1 MIILIL
7 LKDDILNNL
16 KFMYEMLYERDDT
29 VSISFEM
36 PTYEEHVNFVINHP
50 YIAWYIIYLN
60 EVPIGNIY
68 LNKDYS
74 WGYFIRKEFQGKGY
88 GTLALKELVKLHPHD
103 YYYANINPQNDVAKH
118 QARDKFKGKLIQ
130 FTYKIRGDDILNQE

>member
-1 MIILIL
+1 LIL

-103 YYYANINPQNDVAKH
+103 YYYANINPQNDVANH

>member
-130 FTYKIRGDDILNQE
+130 FTYKIRGEDILNQE

>member
-1 MIILIL
+1 LIL

-50 YIAWYIIYLN
+50 YEAWYIIYDDDTP
-60 EVPIGNIY
+60 VGNIY
-68 LNKDYS
+68 LAKDDS
-74 WGYFIRKEFQGKGY
+74 WGQFIKKEHIGKGY
-88 GTLALKELVKLHPHD
+88 GPESIKQLMKLHPRK
-103 YYYANINPQNDVAKH
+103 YYYANVNPNNEHAIYNLK
-118 QARDKFKGKLIQ
+118 KKYKGELIQ
-130 FTYKIRGDDILNQE
+130 ETYRVECDKVLNQE